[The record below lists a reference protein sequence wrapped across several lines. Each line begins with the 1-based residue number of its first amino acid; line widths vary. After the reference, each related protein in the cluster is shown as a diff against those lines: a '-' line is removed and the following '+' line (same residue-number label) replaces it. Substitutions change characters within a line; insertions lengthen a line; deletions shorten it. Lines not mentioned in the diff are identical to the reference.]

1 MGVGIGVVGFVRIP
15 FVPVVPGR
23 DPFYFKGD
31 PPCIIS
37 DI

>member
-1 MGVGIGVVGFVRIP
+1 MGVGIEFAVKVRIP

-23 DPFYFKGD
+23 DLFYFKGD